1 MCRQHFGDDIVSVL
15 LLLHDVPT
23 GVRPKKQIHLQ
34 NHRTDYADHEFLVC
48 GKRVDL
54 CGGQMRQTLAT
65 VLPNDRFRQKLGQ
78 IWNHHLLR
86 EAKKSRRDRID
97 CQTCRSDFYYC
108 LLFCDGGVH
117 LSTRYL
123 HRICSFASFG
133 DQIGILSSNY
143 WIDLHDQSS
152 ISSFEQTNDPFNR
165 PNAKNKRTTATDNF
179 VQNMRLAPPPLSL
192 DQTLQRR
199 IRSVVVGFLRDEL
212 HGDRYIVVLFFG
224 RRPGGGNRVET
235 LKSVVDLRRIF
246 HRRRLLSVQRL
257 LQDDRRGA
265 SILLRGRIKP
275 CAF

>member
-1 MCRQHFGDDIVSVL
+1 MYQLVFVQKNKFIYKTTELIMLITSFSFVASVWISAVVKCDKLSQLFYQMIDFDKNLDRFGITICYEKQRKADVIELIVRHVVLIFIIVYYFVMGVYICQHDIYTEFVRLPL
-15 LLLHDVPT
+15 LVIKSAFCHQTIGLISMIKA
-23 GVRPKKQIHLQ
+23 R
-34 NHRTDYADHEFLVC
+34 FLV
-48 GKRVDL
+48 
-54 CGGQMRQTLAT
+54 
-65 VLPNDRFRQKLGQ
+65 
-78 IWNHHLLR
+78 
-86 EAKKSRRDRID
+86 
-97 CQTCRSDFYYC
+97 
-108 LLFCDGGVH
+108 
-117 LSTRYL
+117 
-123 HRICSFASFG
+123 
-133 DQIGILSSNY
+133 
-143 WIDLHDQSS
+143 
-152 ISSFEQTNDPFNR
+152 FEQTNDPFNR

-179 VQNMRLAPPPLSL
+179 VQNMRLAPQPLSL